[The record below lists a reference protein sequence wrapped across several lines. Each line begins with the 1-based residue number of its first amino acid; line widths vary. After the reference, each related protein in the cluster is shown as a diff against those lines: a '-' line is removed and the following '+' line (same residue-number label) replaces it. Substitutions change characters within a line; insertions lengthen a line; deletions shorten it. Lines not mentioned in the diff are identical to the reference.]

1 MGSSQNVIRHVTL
14 VVWNTLQT
22 SINQFRL
29 WREYIQPPTF
39 DPDNSLSLEDLFNSH
54 NPTANS
60 NHHTSPSPFG
70 NISSLSSEPKL
81 PPNNTSDQPADEA
94 LNRSSYWPF
103 SSKTVQL
110 FMRWLYNGNTVKS
123 DSDANS
129 LVQNCILSPDF
140 QVDELKG
147 FNVCSENKRVDKE
160 LHNADFVGHFKDSSV
175 IIDVPTGICGGPQ
188 KLFMV
193 PGLHHRS
200 IVLVIR
206 EMFTGRY
213 AHLLHFTPFKLFHQF
228 TPGEKP
234 DKNSSEHIYGEVYT
248 SDAFIEA
255 YKDVQL
261 HGEMPPSDPSCDC
274 EKVVAALMFS
284 SDSTHLANFG
294 NAKAWPIYM
303 MLGNL
308 SKYLRSVVS
317 SEAIQHLAYI
327 PSLPDSF
334 QDFVQSFHPHWRSQ
348 KTDILAHC
356 RRELVHEVWKILLD
370 DEFMHAYRFGIL
382 IKCIDGIVRR
392 VYPRIFSYSAD
403 YPEKVLLATI
413 RDKGLFPCPRC
424 LISKSALHSLG
435 LKDDTNTRTQGFCSY
450 FAEKI
455 ANARHAIYNHG
466 YAIRSVVVEA
476 ILKPFSLVPTKTL
489 FTHLIRLLYSA
500 GNDLVSKLDEW
511 YHTIGTFGIGGSGI
525 RRFSSNSSEMKKMAA
540 RDFEDLLQCAIPCF
554 KGLLPEPHN
563 QRLMKLLYRLAE
575 WHALAKLRMHSD
587 SALKLFGD
595 LTCETGCLFHRF
607 RDQSCSTFSTSE
619 LSREAAARQRR
630 QMSSQCGP
638 TGQHSS
644 KWQAKLLNLNT
655 IKFHFMGDYEWHICH
670 FGTTDSYSTQ
680 LGEQCHRI
688 VKRLYG
694 LTNKKNAM
702 SQIGTKYTRH
712 QALLRTLEKQETN
725 EIEKPEHIDKHFV
738 ISNSKAETLSL
749 FSFVHENPSDPAKQ
763 DFIAKLKDHILG
775 RIMDRTFNGDM
786 HEDFSDDDHNT
797 IQFRDGKIFRH
808 RTMRVNY
815 TTYDIRRDYDILNP
829 RSHPFCMVAS
839 PNMETDPEAHPF
851 WYAQVIGIF
860 HAEVQHCGPRSCNF
874 AWKPM
879 EFLWV
884 RWLGVEPD
892 HVFGWHVAKLPKIGF
907 VPTEVKEDYAFSFLN
922 PSLVIRG
929 CHLLPVFVGGH
940 TTALL
945 PYEGPT
951 EARKDGEMDDWV
963 NYYVNIFVDRDMF
976 IRHLGL
982 GVGHSPGTAATPNLT
997 NDSGM
1002 DWSAEDEEVDKQ
1014 ATGPETARVAEGN
1027 GEEDAEADEVNSD
1040 SDDENAS
1047 NHGDSDDDRDYSSL

>member
-1 MGSSQNVIRHVTL
+1 MGSSQNAICHVTL

-22 SINQFRL
+22 SINQFCL

-39 DPDNSLSLEDLFNSH
+39 DPNNSLLLEDLFNLH

-60 NHHTSPSPFG
+60 NHHTSLSLFG
-70 NISSLSSEPKL
+70 NIFSLSSEPEL

-94 LNRSSYWPF
+94 LNRPSYWPF

-110 FMRWLYNGNTVKS
+110 FMRWLYNGNTIKS

-140 QVDELKG
+140 QVDKLKG
-147 FNVCSENKRVDKE
+147 FNVCSENK
-160 LHNADFVGHFKDSSV
+160 
-175 IIDVPTGICGGPQ
+175 PTGIHGEPQ

-193 PGLHHRS
+193 PGLYHPS
-200 IVLVIR
+200 IVSVIH
-206 EMFTGRY
+206 EMFTGQH

-228 TPGEKP
+228 TPREKP

-255 YKDVQL
+255 YKTYKDVQL
-261 HGEMPPSDPSCDC
+261 HGEMPPSNLSCDC

-327 PSLPDSF
+327 PSNA
-334 QDFVQSFHPHWRSQ
+334 FVERLGGGFNPSKMLTVNLLHE
-348 KTDILAHC
+348 I
-356 RRELVHEVWKILLD
+356 ELGTW
-370 DEFMHAYRFGIL
+370 
-382 IKCIDGIVRR
+382 
-392 VYPRIFSYSAD
+392 
-403 YPEKVLLATI
+403 
-413 RDKGLFPCPRC
+413 
-424 LISKSALHSLG
+424 
-435 LKDDTNTRTQGFCSY
+435 
-450 FAEKI
+450 
-455 ANARHAIYNHG
+455 
-466 YAIRSVVVEA
+466 
-476 ILKPFSLVPTKTL
+476 KTL

-500 GNDLVSKLDEW
+500 GNDLVSKLDEQ
-511 YHTIGTFGIGGSGI
+511 YRTIGTFGIGGSGI
-525 RRFSSNSSEMKKMAA
+525 HRFSSNSSEMKKMAA
-540 RDFEDLLQCAIPCF
+540 RDFEDLLQ
-554 KGLLPEPHN
+554 
-563 QRLMKLLYRLAE
+563 
-575 WHALAKLRMHSD
+575 
-587 SALKLFGD
+587 
-595 LTCETGCLFHRF
+595 
-607 RDQSCSTFSTSE
+607 
-619 LSREAAARQRR
+619 
-630 QMSSQCGP
+630 
-638 TGQHSS
+638 
-644 KWQAKLLNLNT
+644 
-655 IKFHFMGDYEWHICH
+655 
-670 FGTTDSYSTQ
+670 
-680 LGEQCHRI
+680 GEQCHRI

-749 FSFVHENPSDPAKQ
+749 FSFVHENLSDPAKQ

-892 HVFGWHVAKLPKIGF
+892 HVFGRHVAKLPKIGF
-907 VPTEVKEDYAFSFLN
+907 VPTEVKEDYAFSFLD

-929 CHLLPVFVGGH
+929 CHLLPVFVGGR